1 MKEPIPVLEE
11 AVSEIIVFKTLQSSP
26 EDIISSI
33 ACTPEFAKAVVSI
46 LNELIERIEHS
57 SKGKIVH

>member
-1 MKEPIPVLEE
+1 MKAPVPVLEE

-33 ACTPEFAKAVVSI
+33 ACTPGFARAVVSLLI
-46 LNELIERIEHS
+46 ELIERIENS
-57 SKGKIVH
+57 SEGKSVH